1 MKTKLL
7 FVVLSFFFLN
17 CEQLDINALGII
29 KGKLTVGPLCGT
41 VPGGIDPNRDNPC
54 GLSDA
59 ELNAIFSEYKVV
71 VSPTKNTEKV
81 TTQEKV
87 LDKTGAFSFEIP
99 SGEYKVQVLKKDGSA
114 ILAASEKN
122 ILTKTIT
129 LSQNQVVEVSLFVE
143 KNIK

>member
-17 CEQLDINALGII
+17 CEQLDINTFGII

-41 VPGGIDPNRDNPC
+41 VPEGIDSNRDNPC

-59 ELNAIFSEYKVV
+59 ELNAIYSEYKVV
-71 VSPTKNTEKV
+71 VSPKKNTEKV

-99 SGEYKVQVLKKDGSA
+99 SGEYKVQVLKKDGSEV
-114 ILAASEKN
+114 LAASEKN

-129 LSQNQVVEVSLFVE
+129 LTQNQVVEVSLFVE